1 MSRLLAYIIFD
12 VWQQCQHKECR
23 FDIAIKTI
31 NVNDQI
37 NDSFY
42 ASYFH
47 VSDNNMLL
55 HLFSIFVVCVIILS
69 LTSLLMPEMTS
80 HKHSVRSIQDA
91 VRDMNIGETF
101 HVCVFHC
108 FHSKD
113 STS

>member
-1 MSRLLAYIIFD
+1 MSRRLVYIIFD
-12 VWQQCQHKECR
+12 VWQQCQHKSAVLILQ
-23 FDIAIKTI
+23 FKTI

-37 NDSFY
+37 DDSFY
-42 ASYFH
+42 ASSFH
-47 VSDNNMLL
+47 VSDNMLL

-101 HVCVFHC
+101 HVCILHC

-113 STS
+113 PTS